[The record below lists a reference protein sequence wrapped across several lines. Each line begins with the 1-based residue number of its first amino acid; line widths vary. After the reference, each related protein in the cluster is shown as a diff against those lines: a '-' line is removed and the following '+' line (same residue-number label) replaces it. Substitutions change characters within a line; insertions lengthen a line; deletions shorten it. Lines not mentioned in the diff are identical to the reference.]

1 MKILLY
7 ECNILFLPV
16 RVHEY
21 SDGYSAVL
29 YIFSHCLRLSRSSWS
44 HRCICYIYIHR
55 SGLLAKRTWP
65 SRCNKGTLSVHVFCL
80 FALLIGRSQFSR
92 NVCLVVCSP
101 VILVKQRRSSWSGHE
116 KNETEELN
124 CFW

>member
-44 HRCICYIYIHR
+44 PRCIGYIYAYTDLVCLRVFSIM
-55 SGLLAKRTWP
+55 LLGGVPWSFAASLIAGSQRPCVLLHSLKIPLQT
-65 SRCNKGTLSVHVFCL
+65 STYECNRYILKLD
-80 FALLIGRSQFSR
+80 LLILLRM
-92 NVCLVVCSP
+92 
-101 VILVKQRRSSWSGHE
+101 
-116 KNETEELN
+116 
-124 CFW
+124 